1 MTSAPHQRQ
10 LSILIEGASFGITI
24 TAGAPTMRA
33 PAATAWPWLPDEKAT
48 KPLFRFSSGV
58 DRILFNAPRILNEPV
73 FCSGSAFT
81 STLAPASSSSIAEA
95 EERRAHDAAGEAL
108 GGTADGG
115 DIDRGHGAFLRHCSL
130 RVIPGLAK
138 REPGIS
144 PGARS
149 RIAACRGFRDDGA

>member
-95 EERRAHDAAGEAL
+95 RSGVRTMRPARRSAARRMEA
-108 GGTADGG
+108 
-115 DIDRGHGAFLRHCSL
+115 
-130 RVIPGLAK
+130 
-138 REPGIS
+138 IS
-144 PGARS
+144 IGVMAPS
-149 RIAACRGFRDDGA
+149 